1 MDLRQERKVGLGRGQ
16 SLLQTQVAGKEGVSP
31 FCTSR
36 PDLTQTFIQQIFIK
50 RLFVQGTSGECS
62 APRPQPPSRPPAVS
76 GMLEKGCPGPRSHP
90 GDGPTPAQVPSWPRP
105 SPALA
110 LPAGTGRYAQRAQ
123 PHLVGFST
131 SSAKEVPSLHSKV
144 NFLRFSRRP
153 WQQPWPGH
161 KPRHSTHDSGRVVW
175 QMA

>member
-76 GMLEKGCPGPRSHP
+76 GVLEKGCPVLGAAPVMDRPQPRS
-90 GDGPTPAQVPSWPRP
+90 PRGRAPHQP
-105 SPALA
+105 SPSLLVPGAMRR
-110 LPAGTGRYAQRAQ
+110 GRSHTWWASPPPRQR
-123 PHLVGFST
+123 
-131 SSAKEVPSLHSKV
+131 
-144 NFLRFSRRP
+144 RSRRCT
-153 WQQPWPGH
+153 
-161 KPRHSTHDSGRVVW
+161 RR
-175 QMA
+175 